1 MINFYDTVVSY
12 NKQAMIA
19 LKNNQVS
26 VAFNLLNQAERI
38 LKRKNVQG
46 VEGLMPL
53 TLNNLGLFYKKTGD
67 YCEAI
72 KVLNKSILEN
82 RSENLTKANTYL
94 NLSSVYS
101 QLIDHEKAL
110 SASFQSLKILK
121 FLKSSKPKPDDYNL
135 ILLSTYSSIATEQEH
150 LSQYMMSEKY
160 YKKALSVCK
169 KYFPTENYFNSIQE
183 RYLILQGKLGTI
195 LVASDSFRTNKRT
208 SFTPKPGIR
217 RKHMESSHKY
227 WESSLDRILETRE
240 SFGARKKNHQSSDVG
255 RKFYMFSKGSKE
267 EYWRAKGKKS
277 GKSVQVRPKK
287 KNFKRKKENLV
298 AKTPDMVPVPF
309 KSKLLLFN
317 TVDNYS

>member
-46 VEGLMPL
+46 VGGLMPL

-110 SASFQSLKILK
+110 SASFQALKILK
-121 FLKSSKPKPDDYNL
+121 YLKLSKSKPEDYNL

-150 LSQYMMSEKY
+150 LSQYLMSEKY
-160 YKKALSVCK
+160 YKKALSLCK
-169 KYFPTENYFNSIQE
+169 KYFPSENYFNSIQE

-195 LVASDSFRTNKRT
+195 LLASNSFRSSKRS
-208 SFTPKPGIR
+208 SFTPKPGA
-217 RKHMESSHKY
+217 RKKHLENSHKH
-227 WESSLDRILETRE
+227 WESSLDRILETRQ
-240 SFGARKKNHQSSDVG
+240 SFAGRKKNSEVEG
-255 RKFYMFSKGSKE
+255 KLYLFSKGSRD
-267 EYWRAKGKKS
+267 EYFRGVGGKS
-277 GKSVQVRPKK
+277 GKSVQGRPKK
-287 KNFKRKKENLV
+287 KCFKKKKVNSV
-298 AKTPDMVPVPF
+298 SKTPDIVPVPF

-317 TVDNYS
+317 TIDNYS